1 MMATAEQTV
10 RAVLE
15 ATNKAYIV
23 EQGETPVSGDALA
36 GPIFYRRWSN
46 GFIEQWQM
54 ITTGD
59 KTITLPIAFTRT
71 DYAVIGAGFGIGG
84 VGEQFIENKT
94 TSSFRCVSGAATCR
108 TNGWYACGY

>member
-1 MMATAEQTV
+1 M
-10 RAVLE
+10 
-15 ATNKAYIV
+15 
-23 EQGETPVSGDALA
+23 PVSGDALT

-54 ITTGD
+54 INTDNTT
-59 KTITLPIAFTRT
+59 IPLPIAFTRT

-94 TSSFRCVSGAATCR
+94 TSSFRCVSGSATCR
-108 TNGWYACGY
+108 TKGWYACGY